1 MQKVKVLKLQ
11 TKVKYGAK
19 KVLLLINLVERHEED
34 NKKVKKYV
42 WEEIAK
48 TINLNIPCGHWHGYS
63 VTQSGKD
70 WLKHTRKLK
79 NIMKHQAKISD
90 SENILN

>member
-42 WEEIAK
+42 
-48 TINLNIPCGHWHGYS
+48 
-63 VTQSGKD
+63 
-70 WLKHTRKLK
+70 
-79 NIMKHQAKISD
+79 
-90 SENILN
+90 